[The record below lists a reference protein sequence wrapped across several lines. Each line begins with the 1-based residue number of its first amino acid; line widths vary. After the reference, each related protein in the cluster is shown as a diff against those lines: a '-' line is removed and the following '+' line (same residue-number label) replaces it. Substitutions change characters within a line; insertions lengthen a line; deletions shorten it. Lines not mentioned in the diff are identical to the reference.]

1 MISFICP
8 TLTSTVLGT
17 GNTRADKTD
26 VASAAVEFMLSKRQI
41 PAAKNPAILLKAR
54 RGDGAQA
61 VVSPELNL
69 KGQKGNLVGGGRIQR
84 EAQEEWL
91 RGGLCPE
98 TITGATFL
106 PESLISPCQTSS
118 LQGQGYLA
126 PESAS

>member
-1 MISFICP
+1 M
-8 TLTSTVLGT
+8 VH
-17 GNTRADKTD
+17 RRW
-26 VASAAVEFMLSKRQI
+26 SA
-41 PAAKNPAILLKAR
+41 
-54 RGDGAQA
+54 
-61 VVSPELNL
+61 SPELNL
-69 KGQKGNLVGGGRIQR
+69 KGQKGTLVGGGRIQR

-91 RGGLCPE
+91 QGGLCPE